1 MRISDINELNMDFTL
16 SYFMQITS
24 RDDRIRFRSENY
36 ENISD
41 IILYLEQIH
50 AIWRPDIIPH
60 CVLCQ
65 GYRHL
70 DAGLSIQHLCHFGC
84 GRNRYKIFL

>member
-1 MRISDINELNMDFTL
+1 MRISDISELNMDFTL
-16 SYFMQITS
+16 SYFIQITS

-50 AIWRPDIIPH
+50 AIWRPDIIPNVSYVKAIDICMLVCLFH
-60 CVLCQ
+60 SVPFC
-65 GYRHL
+65 
-70 DAGLSIQHLCHFGC
+70 
-84 GRNRYKIFL
+84 FLLE